1 MKILINFVK
10 KAFYFTLLIQVFFW
24 FNAYYRT
31 GKIDQ
36 ISLFFNVDHALFSI
50 KVFFIYLFLK
60 HHLTWLRKGVSSKR
74 SQNSLKP
81 YSGQNLHTF
90 DKIGNM
96 KSFHTNN
103 EIIS

>member
-36 ISLFFNVDHALFSI
+36 ISLFFNVDHILFSI
-50 KVFFIYLFLK
+50 KVFFIYLFLYIVFY
-60 HHLTWLRKGVSSKR
+60 LLYNDQL
-74 SQNSLKP
+74 SQS
-81 YSGQNLHTF
+81 HTV
-90 DKIGNM
+90 
-96 KSFHTNN
+96 
-103 EIIS
+103 

>member
-36 ISLFFNVDHALFSI
+36 ISLFVNVDHILFSI
-50 KVFFIYLFLK
+50 KVFFIYLFLYIVFYLLYNYFK
-60 HHLTWLRKGVSSKR
+60 K
-74 SQNSLKP
+74 NSR
-81 YSGQNLHTF
+81 N
-90 DKIGNM
+90 
-96 KSFHTNN
+96 
-103 EIIS
+103 

>member
-36 ISLFFNVDHALFSI
+36 ISLFFNVDHVLFSI
-50 KVFFIYLFLK
+50 KVFFIYFVFIYCFLFTL
-60 HHLTWLRKGVSSKR
+60 
-74 SQNSLKP
+74 
-81 YSGQNLHTF
+81 
-90 DKIGNM
+90 
-96 KSFHTNN
+96 
-103 EIIS
+103 

>member
-36 ISLFFNVDHALFSI
+36 ISLFFNVDHILFSI
-50 KVFFIYLFLK
+50 KVFFIYFITILK
-60 HHLTWLRKGVSSKR
+60 
-74 SQNSLKP
+74 
-81 YSGQNLHTF
+81 
-90 DKIGNM
+90 KIA
-96 KSFHTNN
+96 
-103 EIIS
+103 EINFKC